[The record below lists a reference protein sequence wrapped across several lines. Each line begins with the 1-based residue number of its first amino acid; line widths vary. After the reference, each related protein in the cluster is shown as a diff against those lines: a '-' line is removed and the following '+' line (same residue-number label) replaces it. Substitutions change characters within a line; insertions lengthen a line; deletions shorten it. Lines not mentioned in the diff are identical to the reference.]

1 MKELKYE
8 NFFSTP
14 IYRVEK
20 PEWLSTVNKAC
31 DPLLK
36 KAKKDNDILFKKRDK
51 LYKIKKGDFGWTH
64 HTGSLV
70 NLRGLENLQYFIG
83 ESSDQLLKDMGYDT
97 SKYILTITEF
107 WAQEFSR
114 LGAGH
119 HDAHCHYDNHVSG
132 FYFLKCSP
140 RTSYPV
146 FHDPRAGKLMA
157 QLPMKNPKDLN
168 SGVDRIH
175 VMPSPGTFIMFPAY
189 LTHQFTV
196 DLGVDPF
203 RFIHFNIQ
211 AVRKFS
217 NG

>member
-20 PEWLSTVNKAC
+20 PEWLSKVNKAC
-31 DPLLK
+31 DPLIK
-36 KAKKDNDILFKKRDK
+36 KAKKDNDLLFKKRDK

-70 NLRGLENLQYFIG
+70 NLRGLEDLQYFIG

-97 SKYILTITEF
+97 SKHILTITEF
-107 WAQEFSR
+107 WAQEFSK

-119 HDAHCHYDNHVSG
+119 HDAHCHYDNHISG

>member
-20 PEWLSTVNKAC
+20 PEWLSTINKAC

-70 NLRGLENLQYFIG
+70 NLRGLEDLQYFIG
-83 ESSDQLLKDMGYDT
+83 ESSNQLLKDMGYDT

-175 VMPSPGTFIMFPAY
+175 VTPSPGTFIMFPAY

>member
-20 PEWLSTVNKAC
+20 PEWLSTINKAC

-36 KAKKDNDILFKKRDK
+36 KAKKDNDTLFKKRDK

-70 NLRGLENLQYFIG
+70 NLRGLEDLQYFIG

-157 QLPMKNPKDLN
+157 QLPMKNPKDLS

-175 VMPSPGTFIMFPAY
+175 VTPSPGTFIMFPAY

>member
-20 PEWLSTVNKAC
+20 PEWLSTINKAC

-70 NLRGLENLQYFIG
+70 NLRGLEDLQYFIG
-83 ESSDQLLKDMGYDT
+83 ESSNQLLKDMGYDT

-175 VMPSPGTFIMFPAY
+175 VTPSPGTFIMFPA
-189 LTHQFTV
+189 
-196 DLGVDPF
+196 
-203 RFIHFNIQ
+203 R
-211 AVRKFS
+211 S
-217 NG
+217 

>member
-20 PEWLSTVNKAC
+20 PQWLSTINKAC

-70 NLRGLENLQYFIG
+70 NLRGLEDLQYFIG
-83 ESSDQLLKDMGYDT
+83 ESSNQLLKDMGYDT

-157 QLPMKNPKDLN
+157 QLPMKNSKDLS
-168 SGVDRIH
+168 SGVDHIH
-175 VMPSPGTFIMFPAY
+175 VTPSPGTFIMFPAY

>member
-31 DPLLK
+31 DPLIK